1 MKEQLRCSPVADALL
16 LSCPKAD
23 SYLYYAMVTNQE
35 DQSIAWHKVVLRNM
49 DTVGINTKVTTFD
62 LLLMSMGSHNRDP
75 YDECTGNAPD
85 HVLLF
90 LRVWRRHFSP
100 ERIRRV
106 TGRDAGSDEPI
117 VRDAASSARMRGE
130 ARMLGFEDSS
140 VDKEAKYKIRLDSRL
155 GRSGVA

>member
-35 DQSIAWHKVVLRNM
+35 DQSIAWHKVVPRNM

-75 YDECTGNAPD
+75 PTHTTSA
-85 HVLLF
+85 LA
-90 LRVWRRHFSP
+90 
-100 ERIRRV
+100 IRPITFCCFFGSGGATSRPSAS
-106 TGRDAGSDEPI
+106 AG
-117 VRDAASSARMRGE
+117 
-130 ARMLGFEDSS
+130 
-140 VDKEAKYKIRLDSRL
+140 
-155 GRSGVA
+155 